1 MVKPYKAVLF
11 DLFNTV
17 AMWQPDRLPPFEW
30 RGKTLHSTIGI
41 LRQTVEEQVP
51 EASFDAFLDAL
62 WAANDELSARRA
74 TDMKEIPS
82 LERFTL
88 TLTKIGY
95 PEVEDTRRRARILSL
110 KHMELLASAVEVP
123 NTHVDFLGRISERY
137 PLALVSNFDHGPTAR
152 EIVERDGVAG
162 YFDPI
167 VISDDHG
174 WRKPHPSIFSD
185 TLATLGVAADE
196 ALYVGD
202 SAEDDVVGA
211 KGAGLDI
218 AWVNARGGELP
229 AGIPAP
235 DYVVAAIPALS
246 DILLPD

>member
-1 MVKPYKAVLF
+1 
-11 DLFNTV
+11 
-17 AMWQPDRLPPFEW
+17 
-30 RGKTLHSTIGI
+30 
-41 LRQTVEEQVP
+41 
-51 EASFDAFLDAL
+51 
-62 WAANDELSARRA
+62 
-74 TDMKEIPS
+74 
-82 LERFTL
+82 
-88 TLTKIGY
+88 
-95 PEVEDTRRRARILSL
+95 
-110 KHMELLASAVEVP
+110 MELLASAVEVP